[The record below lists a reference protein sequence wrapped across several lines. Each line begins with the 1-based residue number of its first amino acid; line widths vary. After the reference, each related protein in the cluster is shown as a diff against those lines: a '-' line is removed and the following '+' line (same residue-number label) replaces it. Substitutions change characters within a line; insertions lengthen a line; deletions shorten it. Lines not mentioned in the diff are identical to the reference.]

1 MVSQVSIKPG
11 FGKRPDIPKTLSS
24 KSSGGKNVTAAP
36 SRLREQATQTV
47 STATVSQ
54 ECRTRSAR
62 SSGNFVPGQ
71 RPIEYTRDRTVTV
84 PHGAYAASGGKYQ
97 LESDMG
103 MTKRSTQRLLKQQ
116 AEMQRQQQMSMLNQ
130 LNAMYGNNNVQPKTS
145 WSDVITLV
153 TTGLSSLFGSSGAE
167 KGGGASKQS
176 AMSVLNSVASQPSTA
191 STISSADNSVELKAA
206 IGEIKSQKTTLE
218 QTLNSADYK
227 NVEVN
232 LQKAKDDK
240 AGLDKS
246 VAEQQGI
253 VSNQQQTID
262 LLSNTRIPAQEVVV
276 GNAEKALAQAKAA
289 ATSENPNTA
298 AINSAQQALDQAK
311 ADLQKLNDQLK
322 SATETRDAAKAK
334 LDGSDGLLAKQKA
347 AGDSISRFTALK
359 NDKDSKTAQL
369 GNLETTLDKA
379 EAKEDKLIAKEE
391 KKLSNMFDDIK
402 DLDSEIANEKD
413 ASKRAELKKQYADL
427 TGQFNELAGNTTS
440 DRFANASLDGQ
451 NTISEKEQA
460 TRQSNLDKMRQLADA
475 DAQNRMENLTNK
487 LRPKAPDIDKEA

>member
-427 TGQFNELAGNTTS
+427 TGQFNELAANTTS
-440 DRFANASLDGQ
+440 DMYANASLDGQ

-475 DAQNRMENLTNK
+475 DAQTRMENLTNK

>member
-11 FGKRPDIPKTLSS
+11 FGKRPDIPKALSS

-311 ADLQKLNDQLK
+311 SDLQKLNDQLK

-460 TRQSNLDKMRQLADA
+460 TLQSNLAKMRQLADA
-475 DAQNRMENLTNK
+475 DAQTRMENLTNK

>member
-130 LNAMYGNNNVQPKTS
+130 LNAMYGNNNVQPKAS

-153 TTGLSSLFGSSGAE
+153 TSGLSSLFGSSGAE

-427 TGQFNELAGNTTS
+427 TGQFNELAANTTS
-440 DRFANASLDGQ
+440 DMYANASLDGQ
-451 NTISEKEQA
+451 NTVSEKEQA

-475 DAQNRMENLTNK
+475 DAQTRMENLTNK

>member
-379 EAKEDKLIAKEE
+379 EAKEDKLVAKEE

-440 DRFANASLDGQ
+440 DRFANASFDGQ

-475 DAQNRMENLTNK
+475 DAQTRMENLTNK

>member
-71 RPIEYTRDRTVTV
+71 RPIEFTRDRTVTV

>member
-130 LNAMYGNNNVQPKTS
+130 LNAMYGNNNVQPKAS

-153 TTGLSSLFGSSGAE
+153 TSGLSSLFGSSGAE

-191 STISSADNSVELKAA
+191 STISVAVNSVELKAA

-334 LDGSDGLLAKQKA
+334 LDGSDGLLAKQKS
-347 AGDSISRFTALK
+347 AGDSISRYTALK
-359 NDKDSKTAQL
+359 NDKDSKTVQL

-379 EAKEDKLIAKEE
+379 EAKEDKLIAKE
-391 KKLSNMFDDIK
+391 
-402 DLDSEIANEKD
+402 
-413 ASKRAELKKQYADL
+413 
-427 TGQFNELAGNTTS
+427 
-440 DRFANASLDGQ
+440 
-451 NTISEKEQA
+451 
-460 TRQSNLDKMRQLADA
+460 
-475 DAQNRMENLTNK
+475 
-487 LRPKAPDIDKEA
+487 

>member
-36 SRLREQATQTV
+36 SRLREQSTQTV

-191 STISSADNSVELKAA
+191 STISGADNSVELKAA

-379 EAKEDKLIAKEE
+379 EAKEDKLVAKEE

-440 DRFANASLDGQ
+440 DRFANASFDGQ

-475 DAQNRMENLTNK
+475 DAQTRMENLTNK

>member
-191 STISSADNSVELKAA
+191 STISGADNSVELKAA

-369 GNLETTLDKA
+369 GNL
-379 EAKEDKLIAKEE
+379 
-391 KKLSNMFDDIK
+391 
-402 DLDSEIANEKD
+402 
-413 ASKRAELKKQYADL
+413 
-427 TGQFNELAGNTTS
+427 
-440 DRFANASLDGQ
+440 
-451 NTISEKEQA
+451 
-460 TRQSNLDKMRQLADA
+460 
-475 DAQNRMENLTNK
+475 
-487 LRPKAPDIDKEA
+487 